1 MREKREH
8 QINRKCVSVGVHI
21 RGVLPLAASVAPR
34 LPAAVLGMLLLTSTA
49 VAQIV
54 VVLLADGMKFPADA
68 WNILDFIIVGLGWI
82 GKAGKFVWRPWG

>member
-1 MREKREH
+1 M
-8 QINRKCVSVGVHI
+8 
-21 RGVLPLAASVAPR
+21 
-34 LPAAVLGMLLLTSTA
+34 LGMLLLTSTA